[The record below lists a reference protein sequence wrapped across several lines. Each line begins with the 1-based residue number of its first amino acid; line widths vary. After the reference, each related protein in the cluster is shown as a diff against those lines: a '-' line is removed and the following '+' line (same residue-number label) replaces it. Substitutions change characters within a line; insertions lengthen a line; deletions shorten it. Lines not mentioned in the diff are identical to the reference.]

1 MRKNKMMRAA
11 SALLVAVLLT
21 TSTISGTFAKYVTTN
36 EAKDVARVAKW
47 GVELQVAGNLFGENY
62 VNTIALDDALSKDL
76 AVESKNNF
84 NAADAGDPDDVVA
97 PGTWNSDGF
106 TFSINGTPEVSGQ
119 IKIDKL
125 QVQNI
130 YLAKGTYGMMVPVAG
145 NVVTAEN
152 FDEFDAL
159 YKYDTDKY
167 VKATAF
173 EAVQYFTYEDE
184 VELTD
189 VYYPVKF
196 TLGGTTTNYTPAAVT
211 NVDTLAEIAALVAGK
226 VQTGV
231 SGSLDVDSGI
241 TTFTLTG
248 TKQFAPNTTLSTLG
262 LENER
267 LTWAWAFEGQNDG
280 ADTILGNLMANVNT
294 VVKPCEGGY
303 ELLADKDYCLNLLF
317 DLQISV
323 EQIDGIAT
331 P

>member
-36 EAKDVARVAKW
+36 TASDTARVAKW
-47 GVELQVAGNLFGENY
+47 GVELQVEGNLYADSYIDAIENGK
-62 VNTIALDDALSKDL
+62 TDATL
-76 AVESKNNF
+76 AVNSS
-84 NAADAGDPDDVVA
+84 GTDDVVA
-97 PGTWNSDGF
+97 PGTFNGEGF
-106 TFSINGTPEVSGQ
+106 TFSINGKPEVSGQ

-130 YLAKGTYGMMVPVAG
+130 YLAAGTYGMMVPVAG
-145 NVVTAEN
+145 SVVTEKN
-152 FDEFDAL
+152 FDEFGDL
-159 YKYDTDKY
+159 YKWDTNKY
-167 VKATAF
+167 VEVDAF
-173 EAVQYFTYEDE
+173 EPGVQYFTYEDE
-184 VELTD
+184 VNLTD

-211 NVDTLAEIAALVAGK
+211 NVDTLAEIAELVAK
-226 VQTGV
+226 KIDTGV
-231 SGSLDVDSGI
+231 TVDPDANSGI
-241 TTFTLTG
+241 TTFTLTK
-248 TKQFAPNTTLSTLG
+248 TKQFAPNTTLSALG

-267 LTWAWAFEGQNDG
+267 LTGVWAFEGQNDG

-294 VVKPCEGGY
+294 VVKPCADGY

-317 DLQISV
+317 DLQITV